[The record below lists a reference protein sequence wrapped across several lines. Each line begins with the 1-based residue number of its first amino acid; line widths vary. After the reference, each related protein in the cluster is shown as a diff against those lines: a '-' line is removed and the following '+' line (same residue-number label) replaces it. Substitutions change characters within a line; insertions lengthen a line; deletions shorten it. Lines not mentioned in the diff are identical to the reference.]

1 MQINTKKTSSEMAS
15 LASKT
20 LKNKNSSVIAKSFAA
35 SALSQTST
43 TRQTSSE
50 IEAKASAALKSDK
63 YNCITKSLAAS
74 VLSQS
79 NKSR

>member
-20 LKNKNSSVIAKSFAA
+20 LKDKSSSVIAKSFAA

-43 TRQTSSE
+43 SHQTSSE
-50 IEAKASAALKSDK
+50 MEAKASAALKSDK
-63 YNCITKSLAAS
+63 YCRVTKSLAAS

-79 NKSR
+79 NKNR